1 MNNKEIR
8 DILLG
13 RIVRLEDGL
22 WAAAPAGTQV
32 PFYGA
37 RDGAVD
43 VRLFGVT
50 YRSDCCQTEGMEPS
64 IAFAAAETALNSM
77 GRPMRLR
84 SMPERKACL
93 YAPYWIAPV
102 LLTIEQDGN
111 RLWLTAYT
119 GKSMLIGR
127 FRCRIALWILERRL
141 PEDIVCVGKNKEIP
155 VAKAGRKKAEK
166 AVEKQQKLRRIAQ
179 RSVPQKKKKAAP
191 KRLKK

>member
-13 RIVRLEDGL
+13 RIVRLEDKL
-22 WAAAPAGTQV
+22 WAAAPAGTKV

-77 GRPMRLR
+77 GRPVQLR

-93 YAPYWIAPV
+93 YTPYWIAPV
-102 LLTIEQDGN
+102 LLTLEQDGN
-111 RLWLTAYT
+111 SMWLTAYT
-119 GKSMLIGR
+119 GRSMLIGQ

-141 PEDIVCVGKNKEIP
+141 PAEITCTGKNKKPDREY
-155 VAKAGRKKAEK
+155 AEK
-166 AVEKQQKLRRIAQ
+166 KKTEEKNVSKRVSKRV
-179 RSVPQKKKKAAP
+179 SPPKKKKVAP

>member
-13 RIVRLEDGL
+13 RIVRLEAKL
-22 WAAAPAGTQV
+22 WAAAPAGTKV

-77 GRPMRLR
+77 GRPVQLR

-93 YAPYWIAPV
+93 YTPYWIAPV
-102 LLTIEQDGN
+102 LLTLEQDGN
-111 RLWLTAYT
+111 SMWLTAYT
-119 GKSMLIGR
+119 GRSMLIGQ

-141 PEDIVCVGKNKEIP
+141 PEDFVCVGKKKKVPVEKED
-155 VAKAGRKKAEK
+155 RKKAKK
-166 AVEKQQKLRRIAQ
+166 AVEKQQTPRRIAQ
-179 RSVPQKKKKAAP
+179 RSVPPKKKKTVP